1 MSRADYVKKKFYSAY
16 KNLERAVYDAEKR
29 RLQAELLNLQRWA
42 VENKKRIAIAIEGR
56 DAAGKGGTI
65 KRFVEYLMPKYL
77 RVVELGVPTKNESRN
92 WFRRYEKQMP
102 QKGEIVFFDRSWYN
116 RALIEPTM
124 GYCTERQ
131 YRYFM
136 KRVVPWEEQLIAD
149 GLILIK
155 FYLSVDR
162 DTQLFRFKERIIHP
176 LKYWKYSKN
185 DEKARAKWE
194 VFTNYKTQMLERT
207 ASDASPWVVINAN
220 DKMYARLAC
229 MLYLSLIH
237 I

>member
-1 MSRADYVKKKFYSAY
+1 MAQESPNDRVEGAPEYGPDGRITGKSYNREFLSLQEDLVDLQKWIKQEG
-16 KNLERAVYDAEKR
+16 LRVAV
-29 RLQAELLNLQRWA
+29 
-42 VENKKRIAIAIEGR
+42 IFEGR

-131 YRYFM
+131 YRNFM

-149 GLILIK
+149 GLTPIRRWGEP
-155 FYLSVDR
+155 SDVG
-162 DTQLFRFKERIIHP
+162 
-176 LKYWKYSKN
+176 
-185 DEKARAKWE
+185 KAVVALAHDYFPFTTGE
-194 VFTNYKTQMLERT
+194 VFNVDGGFNVRKL
-207 ASDASPWVVINAN
+207 
-220 DKMYARLAC
+220 
-229 MLYLSLIH
+229 
-237 I
+237 